1 MTFQRRLIAPF
12 NIQLYCHSPIKWPQT
27 LRGFEGTPHWIKKL
41 TMQTMQILFR
51 VISRSSISACL
62 DTLTSYGPTAGGGK
76 VYKSDDFKETD
87 QTQHLQKQSPSSLR
101 WASLH
106 MIWKRLYDVQ
116 GAFGLTLPLMLD
128 TKHCQT
134 LPCSTSKYVLLQA
147 DHLQQLNICSICEK
161 HLTQKSRLAARARV
175 LGSWLYSIWSLYL
188 GIQQL
193 STALNSS
200 QPSEATPHPRET
212 PLMPGRPWFLHMEK
226 PHVPHKAIAERTIN
240 SIRKQSGKWSKQ
252 CLKGSTLHIMLTE
265 KDSTDVRL
273 NAKIKSW
280 NLVQPELSSRHTLG
294 LAPDV

>member
-128 TKHCQT
+128 TKHYQT

-175 LGSWLYSIWSLYL
+175 LGSWLYSIWSSTWASNSS
-188 GIQQL
+188 QQL
-193 STALNSS
+193 STALNR
-200 QPSEATPHPRET
+200 QKPHLIHEK
-212 PLMPGRPWFLHMEK
+212 LPWCLAGHGFLHMEK